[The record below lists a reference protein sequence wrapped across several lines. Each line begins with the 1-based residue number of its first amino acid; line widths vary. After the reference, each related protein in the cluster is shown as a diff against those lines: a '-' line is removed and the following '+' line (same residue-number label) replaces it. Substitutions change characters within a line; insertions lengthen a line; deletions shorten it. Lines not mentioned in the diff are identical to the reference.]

1 MTSDYSLDRTYA
13 IHLDE
18 IDPLR
23 KFRKEFYI
31 PKQSNGEEYC
41 YFSGNSLGVQPKR
54 CAAFIE
60 KELEQWRI
68 YGSLGHTHPQNPWI
82 AYHEPLAAD
91 LASLV
96 GALPSE
102 VIAMNSLTV
111 NLHLMMVSFYR
122 PTKERY
128 KILVNPRLFSSD
140 RFALQSQEEFHQFDP
155 VDAILPIPANE
166 QGIISQKG
174 LEKILESEGASI
186 ALVFM
191 EGVNYVTGQAVD
203 INRIA
208 ALAHQKGA
216 VVGFDLAHAIGNR
229 ELSLHEAGID
239 FAVWCS
245 YKYLNGGP
253 GCVGGCFVHEKHHRE
268 KSLPRFAGWFG
279 HDQMDRFALGTQFH
293 PFPSVEGWQISN
305 PPILSLASLKAS
317 LEIFKEVSLA
327 RLRKKSILLTGYLE
341 FLVHQLPSRRLT
353 IITPAD
359 PQQRGCQLSVSM
371 KTGARELCERLEK
384 EGFICDFRSPDV
396 IRIAPAPLY
405 NTFLEVYKLYD
416 FLKKEG
422 L

>member
-1 MTSDYSLDRTYA
+1 MTSDYSLDRAYA
-13 IHLDE
+13 IHQDE

-23 KFRKEFYI
+23 EFRNEFYI
-31 PKQSNGEEYC
+31 PKQHDGEDYC
-41 YFSGNSLGVQPKR
+41 YFSGNSLGAQPKR

-60 KELEQWRI
+60 KELEQWRSL
-68 YGSLGHTHPQNPWI
+68 GSLGHTHPQNPWV
-82 AYHEPLAAD
+82 AFHEPLAAD

-140 RFALQSQEEFHQFDP
+140 RFALQSQVEFHQFDP
-155 VDAILPIPANE
+155 EDAILRIPANE
-166 QGIISQKG
+166 HGIIPQKA
-174 LEKILESEGASI
+174 LEQILESEGGSI

-191 EGVNYVTGQAVD
+191 EGVNYFTGQATD
-203 INRIA
+203 INRIT
-208 ALAHQKGA
+208 ALGHQKGA
-216 VVGFDLAHAIGNR
+216 IVGFDLAHDIGNR
-229 ELSLHEAGID
+229 ELSLHEAGAD

-253 GCVGGCFVHEKHHRE
+253 GCAGGCFVHEKHHRE

-279 HDQMDRFALGTQFH
+279 QDEMERFTLGAQFH
-293 PFPSVEGWQISN
+293 PCPSVEGWQISN

-317 LEIFKEVSLA
+317 LEIFKEASLA

-341 FLVHQLPSRRLT
+341 FLIHQLPGGRLT
-353 IITPAD
+353 IITPED
-359 PQQRGCQLSVSM
+359 PQQRGCQLSVRTT
-371 KTGARELCERLEK
+371 TGAMELCGKLEK
-384 EGFICDFRSPDV
+384 EGFICDFRPPHV

-416 FLKKEG
+416 FLKNEG
-422 L
+422 C